1 MTILCL
7 SSIDWDFIWQGH
19 QEIMS
24 RLGRQGHT
32 VLFVE
37 NTGVRSPRLKDC
49 GRIWSRLRN
58 RWKGVAG
65 FREVAPGVTAYAPLA
80 LPFPY
85 FGPAIRFNA
94 WIISRAIRRWLAA
107 VGGDAPVAW
116 TFLPTRLARA
126 ILREIS
132 PRVTVYYCI
141 DNFLASS
148 DEARRV
154 EASEKALFREADL
167 VFVTSRELQA
177 KAQQSRPHAE
187 LFPFAVNFEAF
198 EERRSRPAPEP
209 ADLAA
214 IPRPRIGYLGG
225 LHQWVDFSLL
235 AETARALPEMQFV
248 LIGPEQAD
256 LSPLRGIPNL
266 HRLGAKAHAL
276 LPAYLG
282 GLDVATIPY
291 RLTDYTRNVYPTK
304 LNEYFAMG
312 LPIVA
317 TPLPEVEAYNREFGD
332 LVEIGR
338 DSGEFVKKIRLCLQ
352 TAGNRQGERIA
363 AARANGWSARVEAMQ
378 ELISQKISQSAP
390 APRSWQDSARRL
402 ARTGWKPLVTAGLLA
417 AAGWFLVAHTP
428 FVWWMAEPLRM
439 ASASDSADAI
449 LVLAGGVGESG
460 EAGQGYEE
468 RVAQAIRLYH
478 EGRAGRIVFSSGI
491 TRSFR
496 ETEVMQLL
504 AASRGVP
511 PDAMV
516 QEKRGGGIRRSMIT
530 LGNLARQEGWRSVMI
545 VTSPYNMKRALK
557 TWEAINPSIRAFPA
571 PPSQSDFYGYRE
583 GAPAWNRGASFPQ
596 ARAVLDEWLKMV
608 YYRLKGWI

>member
-65 FREVAPGVTAYAPLA
+65 FREVSPGVTAYAPLA

-94 WIISRAIRRWLAA
+94 WIISRAVRRWLAA

-132 PRVTVYYCI
+132 PKVTVYYCI

-148 DEARRV
+148 EEARRV
-154 EASEKALFREADL
+154 EASEQALFRDADL

-198 EERRSRPAPEP
+198 EEHRRRPAPEP

-225 LHQWVDFSLL
+225 LHQWVDFPLL
-235 AETARALPEMQFV
+235 AEAARALPEMQFV

-266 HRLGAKAHAL
+266 HRLGAKPHAL

-291 RLTDYTRNVYPTK
+291 RLTEYTRNVYPTK

-317 TPLPEVEAYNREFGD
+317 TPLPEVEAYNREFRN

-338 DSGEFVKKIRLCLQ
+338 DSGEFVEKIRLCLQ
-352 TAGNRQGERIA
+352 PGGHRQEERIA

-378 ELISQKISQSAP
+378 KLISQKISRPFRRPRPGRIPRGDWP
-390 APRSWQDSARRL
+390 APDGSRWPPRVCWRR
-402 ARTGWKPLVTAGLLA
+402 PAG
-417 AAGWFLVAHTP
+417 
-428 FVWWMAEPLRM
+428 
-439 ASASDSADAI
+439 S
-449 LVLAGGVGESG
+449 
-460 EAGQGYEE
+460 
-468 RVAQAIRLYH
+468 
-478 EGRAGRIVFSSGI
+478 
-491 TRSFR
+491 
-496 ETEVMQLL
+496 
-504 AASRGVP
+504 
-511 PDAMV
+511 
-516 QEKRGGGIRRSMIT
+516 
-530 LGNLARQEGWRSVMI
+530 
-545 VTSPYNMKRALK
+545 
-557 TWEAINPSIRAFPA
+557 
-571 PPSQSDFYGYRE
+571 
-583 GAPAWNRGASFPQ
+583 
-596 ARAVLDEWLKMV
+596 
-608 YYRLKGWI
+608 